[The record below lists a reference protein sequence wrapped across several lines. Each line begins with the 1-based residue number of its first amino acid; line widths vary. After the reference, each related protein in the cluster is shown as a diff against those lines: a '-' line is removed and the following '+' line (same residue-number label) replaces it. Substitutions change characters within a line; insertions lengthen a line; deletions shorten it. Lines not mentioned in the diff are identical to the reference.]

1 MDPLARIRSFLD
13 DGGGFRP
20 EHLLRRPVCSPVHL
34 CNLVESLELGGKT
47 NRIATVCN
55 GLDSKEFMTSCL
67 CLGSRGSMS
76 ERFEPRVQVWAL
88 HQEGHSE
95 IDDSLPGV
103 LPSSL
108 RDLRNHGPY
117 LRTIWQVAQ
126 VLRRYRVDL
135 LHTHSWTTLVCGLA
149 AARLARVSSVI
160 HTVHEDFVGHVRR
173 ARWLARRF
181 TDQFIAVSG
190 LLADR
195 LVEQVGVPREKIQ
208 VLPSGVSTERYRP
221 PYDPLL
227 PRLTLGID
235 PDQFVFG
242 TVARLERAADFSIL
256 LEAAA
261 QLRQQGTG
269 FGCLV
274 IGEGPA
280 VETLRNRARELGIHE
295 QLLFAGFSRD
305 VPTMLAAMDL
315 FIFPYVTTGVPS
327 AILEAMAC
335 GLPVVAVN
343 GGSVTEIIRDGD
355 TGLVV
360 PEGQPKILAR
370 IISQLAD
377 GEKRRSGLGK
387 RAREHV
393 EEQHSASHMSDTYAK
408 MYQDLVKRARV

>member
-1 MDPLARIRSFLD
+1 MEPLARIRSLLD
-13 DGGGFRP
+13 DGMSFRP
-20 EHLLRRPVCSPVHL
+20 EHLLRRPVCSPIHL
-34 CNLVESLELGGKT
+34 CNLVESLDLGGKT

-88 HQEGHSE
+88 HQGGHSGT
-95 IDDSLPGV
+95 DMLPA
-103 LPSSL
+103 L
-108 RDLRNHGPY
+108 RDMRDHGPH
-117 LRTIWQVAQ
+117 LGTIWQVAQ

-149 AARLARVSSVI
+149 AARLARVSSVV
-160 HTVHEDFVGHVRR
+160 HTVHEDSIDGLGTIRR
-173 ARWLARRF
+173 ASWLARRL

-195 LVEQVGVPREKIQ
+195 LAQQVGIPREKIL
-208 VLPSGVSTERYRP
+208 VLPTGVSTERFRP
-221 PYDPLL
+221 PHDPLL

-242 TVARLERAADFSIL
+242 TVAQLERAADFSLL

-261 QLRQQGTG
+261 QLRQQGFG
-269 FGCLV
+269 FSCLV

-315 FIFPYVTTGVPS
+315 FVFPCSTTGVPS
-327 AILEAMAC
+327 ALLEAMAC

-343 GGSVTEIIRDGD
+343 GGSVTEVIRDGD
-355 TGLVV
+355 TGLLV

-370 IISQLAD
+370 IIGQLVD
-377 GEKRRSGLGK
+377 GEKRRSALGK

-393 EEQHSASHMSDTYAK
+393 EGQLSARQMTGAYAE
-408 MYQDLVKRARV
+408 MYQGLVNRKS